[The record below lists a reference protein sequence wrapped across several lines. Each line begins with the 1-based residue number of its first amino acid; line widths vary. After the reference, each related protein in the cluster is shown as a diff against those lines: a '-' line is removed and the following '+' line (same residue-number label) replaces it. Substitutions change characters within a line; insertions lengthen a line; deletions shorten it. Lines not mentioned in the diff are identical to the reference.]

1 MDEKKQLGE
10 FVPEKRTVTIRGQA
24 YPLREMSLAEKI
36 EALGPIAEA
45 LNEAV
50 KVIGL
55 KRSESGGGFGID
67 VPEKFSLADLQI
79 EAVVIRSAKTL
90 KAILEKSIPIPDF
103 TDWNN
108 LPESQT
114 REPLKAAVEVNDF
127 LGFLLN
133 FIHLGASAIRSLTR

>member
-1 MDEKKQLGE
+1 MDEKKQFGE
-10 FVPEKRTVTIRGQA
+10 FVPEKRTVMIRGQE
-24 YPLREMSLAEKI
+24 YPLREMSLSEKI
-36 EALGPIAEA
+36 EMLGPIAEA

-55 KRSESGGGFGID
+55 KRSEGGGGFGID

-79 EAVVIRSAKTL
+79 ETVLMRSARTL
-90 KAILEKSIPIPDF
+90 KAILEKSIPDF
-103 TDWNN
+103 TDWDN

-133 FIHLGASAIRSLTR
+133 FIHLGARAIRSRTR

>member
-1 MDEKKQLGE
+1 MSEKKQFGE
-10 FVPEKRTVTIRGQA
+10 FVPEKRTVMIRGQE
-24 YPLREMSLAEKI
+24 YPLREMSLSEKI
-36 EALGPIAEA
+36 EVLEPIAEA

-55 KRSESGGGFGID
+55 KRSEGGGGFGID

-79 EAVVIRSAKTL
+79 ERVLLGSASRLQT
-90 KAILEKSIPIPDF
+90 ILSKSIPNF
-103 TDWNN
+103 TDWDN

-114 REPLKAAVEVNDF
+114 REPLKAAIEVNDF

-133 FIHLGASAIRSLTR
+133 FIHLGASAIRLLTR

>member
-1 MDEKKQLGE
+1 MSEKKQFGE
-10 FVPEKRTVTIRGQA
+10 FVPEKRTVTIRGQE
-24 YPLREMSLAEKI
+24 YPLREMSLSEKI
-36 EALGPIAEA
+36 DVLGPIAEA
-45 LNEAV
+45 LSEAV

-55 KRSESGGGFGID
+55 KRSEGGGGFGID
-67 VPEKFSLADLQI
+67 VPERFSLSDLQI

-90 KAILEKSIPIPDF
+90 KAILEKSIPDF
-103 TDWNN
+103 TDWDN

>member
-1 MDEKKQLGE
+1 MGDKRQFEE
-10 FVPEKRTVTIRGQA
+10 FVPEKRTVTIRGEE
-24 YPLREMSLAEKI
+24 YTIREMSLSEKI
-36 EALGPIAEA
+36 DVLGPIAEA

-55 KRSESGGGFGID
+55 KRSEGGGGFGLD
-67 VPEKFSLADLQI
+67 VPERFSLSDLQI

-90 KAILEKSIPIPDF
+90 KAILEKSIPDF
-103 TDWNN
+103 KDWDN

-114 REPLKAAVEVNDF
+114 REPLKVAVEVNDF

>member
-1 MDEKKQLGE
+1 MGDTKQFEE
-10 FVPEKRTVTIRGQA
+10 FVPEKRTVTIRGQE
-24 YPLREMSLAEKI
+24 YLLREMSLSEKI
-36 EALGPIAEA
+36 DVLGPIAEA

-55 KRSESGGGFGID
+55 KRSEGGGGFGLD
-67 VPEKFSLADLQI
+67 VPERFSLSDLQI
-79 EAVVIRSAKTL
+79 EAVVTRSAKTL
-90 KAILEKSIPIPDF
+90 KAILEKSIPDF
-103 TDWNN
+103 ADWDN

>member
-1 MDEKKQLGE
+1 MGNTKQFEE
-10 FVPEKRTVTIRGQA
+10 FVPEKRTVTIRGQE
-24 YPLREMSLAEKI
+24 YLLREMSLSEKI
-36 EALGPIAEA
+36 DVLGPIAEA
-45 LNEAV
+45 LSEAV

-55 KRSESGGGFGID
+55 KRSECGGGFGID
-67 VPEKFSLADLQI
+67 VPERFSLSDLQI

-90 KAILEKSIPIPDF
+90 KAILEKSIPDF
-103 TDWNN
+103 ADWDN

>member
-1 MDEKKQLGE
+1 MGDKKQFEE
-10 FVPEKRTVTIRGQA
+10 FVPEKRTVTIRGQE
-24 YPLREMSLAEKI
+24 YTIREMSLSEKI
-36 EALGPIAEA
+36 DVLGPIAEA

-55 KRSESGGGFGID
+55 KRSEGGGGFGLD
-67 VPEKFSLADLQI
+67 VPERFSLSDLQI

-90 KAILEKSIPIPDF
+90 KAILEKSIPDF
-103 TDWNN
+103 TDWDN

-114 REPLKAAVEVNDF
+114 REPLKVAVEVNDF

>member
-1 MDEKKQLGE
+1 MRDTKQFEE
-10 FVPEKRTVTIRGQA
+10 FVPEKRTVTIRGQE
-24 YPLREMSLAEKI
+24 YLLREMSLSEKI
-36 EALGPIAEA
+36 DVLGPIAEA
-45 LNEAV
+45 LSEAV

-55 KRSESGGGFGID
+55 KRSEGGGGFGID
-67 VPEKFSLADLQI
+67 VPERFSLSDLQI

-90 KAILEKSIPIPDF
+90 KAILEKSIPDF
-103 TDWNN
+103 TDWDN

>member
-1 MDEKKQLGE
+1 MDEKKQFGE
-10 FVPEKRTVTIRGQA
+10 FVPEKRTVTIRGQE
-24 YPLREMSLAEKI
+24 YPMREMSLSEKI
-36 EALGPIAEA
+36 EVLGPIAEA

-67 VPEKFSLADLQI
+67 VPERFSLADLQI
-79 EAVVIRSAKTL
+79 ERVLLGSASRLQT
-90 KAILEKSIPIPDF
+90 ILSKSIPDF
-103 TDWNN
+103 TDWDN

-114 REPLKAAVEVNDF
+114 RGPLKAAVEVNDF

>member
-1 MDEKKQLGE
+1 MGDTKQFEE
-10 FVPEKRTVTIRGQA
+10 FVPEKRTVTIRGQE
-24 YPLREMSLAEKI
+24 YTIREMSLSEKI
-36 EALGPIAEA
+36 DVLGPIAEA

-55 KRSESGGGFGID
+55 KRSEGGGGFGID
-67 VPEKFSLADLQI
+67 VPERFSLSDLQI

-90 KAILEKSIPIPDF
+90 KAILEKSIPDF
-103 TDWNN
+103 ADWDN

>member
-1 MDEKKQLGE
+1 MGDTKQFEE
-10 FVPEKRTVTIRGQA
+10 FVPEKRTVTIRGQE
-24 YPLREMSLAEKI
+24 YLLREMSLSEKI
-36 EALGPIAEA
+36 DVLGPIAEA
-45 LNEAV
+45 LSEAV

-55 KRSESGGGFGID
+55 KRSEGGGGFGID
-67 VPEKFSLADLQI
+67 VPERFSLSDLQI

-90 KAILEKSIPIPDF
+90 KAILEKSIPDF
-103 TDWNN
+103 TDWDN

>member
-1 MDEKKQLGE
+1 MGDTKQFEE
-10 FVPEKRTVTIRGQA
+10 FVPEKRTVTIRGQE
-24 YPLREMSLAEKI
+24 YLLREMSLSEKI
-36 EALGPIAEA
+36 DVLGPIAEA
-45 LNEAV
+45 LSEAV

-55 KRSESGGGFGID
+55 KRSEGGGGFGID
-67 VPEKFSLADLQI
+67 VPERFSLSDLQI

-90 KAILEKSIPIPDF
+90 KAILEKSIPDF
-103 TDWNN
+103 TDWGN

>member
-1 MDEKKQLGE
+1 MGNTKQFEE
-10 FVPEKRTVTIRGQA
+10 FVPEKRTVTIRGQE
-24 YPLREMSLAEKI
+24 YLLREMSLSEKI
-36 EALGPIAEA
+36 DVLGPIAEA
-45 LNEAV
+45 LSEAV

-55 KRSESGGGFGID
+55 KRSEGGGGFGLD
-67 VPEKFSLADLQI
+67 VPERFSLSDLQI
-79 EAVVIRSAKTL
+79 EAVVTRSAKTL
-90 KAILEKSIPIPDF
+90 KAILEKSIPDF
-103 TDWNN
+103 ADWDN

>member
-1 MDEKKQLGE
+1 MDEKKQFGE
-10 FVPEKRTVTIRGQA
+10 FVPEKRTVMIRRQE
-24 YPLREMSLAEKI
+24 YPLREMSLSEKI
-36 EALGPIAEA
+36 EMLGPIAEA

-55 KRSESGGGFGID
+55 KRSEGGGGFGID

-79 EAVVIRSAKTL
+79 ETVLMRSARTL
-90 KAILEKSIPIPDF
+90 KAILEKSIPHF
-103 TDWNN
+103 TDWDN

-133 FIHLGASAIRSLTR
+133 FIHLGARAIRSRTR

>member
-1 MDEKKQLGE
+1 MSEGKRYGE
-10 FVPEKRTVTIRGQA
+10 FVPEQCTVTIRGQE
-24 YPLREMSLAEKI
+24 YPLREMSLSEKI
-36 EALGPIAEA
+36 KVLGPIAEA

-79 EAVVIRSAKTL
+79 ETVLMRSALTL
-90 KAILEKSIPIPDF
+90 QSILEKSIPDF
-103 TDWNN
+103 TDWDS
-108 LPESQT
+108 LPESET
-114 REPLKAAVEVNDF
+114 RGPLKAAVEVNDF

-133 FIHLGASAIRSLTR
+133 FIHLGAKAIRSRTR

>member
-1 MDEKKQLGE
+1 MGDTKQFEE
-10 FVPEKRTVTIRGQA
+10 FVPEKRTVTIRGQE
-24 YPLREMSLAEKI
+24 YLLREMSLSEKI
-36 EALGPIAEA
+36 DVLGPIAEA
-45 LNEAV
+45 LSEAV

-55 KRSESGGGFGID
+55 KRSEGGGGFGID
-67 VPEKFSLADLQI
+67 VPERFSLSDLQI

-90 KAILEKSIPIPDF
+90 KAILEKSIPDF
-103 TDWNN
+103 TDWDN

-133 FIHLGASAIRSLTR
+133 FIRLGASAIRSLTR

>member
-1 MDEKKQLGE
+1 MDEKKQFGE
-10 FVPEKRTVTIRGQA
+10 FVPEKRTVMIRGQE
-24 YPLREMSLAEKI
+24 YPLREMSLSEKI
-36 EALGPIAEA
+36 EVLGPIAEA

-79 EAVVIRSAKTL
+79 ETVLMRSARTL
-90 KAILEKSIPIPDF
+90 KAILEKSIPDF
-103 TDWNN
+103 TDWDN
-108 LPESQT
+108 LPESET

-133 FIHLGASAIRSLTR
+133 FIHLGARAIRSRTQ

>member
-1 MDEKKQLGE
+1 MDEKKQFGE
-10 FVPEKRTVTIRGQA
+10 FVPEKRTVMIRGQE
-24 YPLREMSLAEKI
+24 YPLREMSLSEKI
-36 EALGPIAEA
+36 EVLGPIAEA

-79 EAVVIRSAKTL
+79 ETVLMRSARTL
-90 KAILEKSIPIPDF
+90 KAILEKSIPDF
-103 TDWNN
+103 TDWDN
-108 LPESQT
+108 LPESET

-133 FIHLGASAIRSLTR
+133 FIHLGARAIRSRMQ

>member
-1 MDEKKQLGE
+1 MDEKKQFGE
-10 FVPEKRTVTIRGQA
+10 FVPEKRTVTIRGQE
-24 YPLREMSLAEKI
+24 YPLREMSLSEKI
-36 EALGPIAEA
+36 DVLGPIAEA

-55 KRSESGGGFGID
+55 KRADAGSGFGID

-79 EAVVIRSAKTL
+79 ETVLMRSALTL
-90 KAILEKSIPIPDF
+90 KGILEKSIPDF
-103 TDWNN
+103 TDWDN
-108 LPESQT
+108 LPESET

-133 FIHLGASAIRSLTR
+133 FIHLGASAIRLRKP

>member
-1 MDEKKQLGE
+1 MGDKKQFEE
-10 FVPEKRTVTIRGQA
+10 FVPEKRTVTIRGQE
-24 YPLREMSLAEKI
+24 YTIREMSLSEKI
-36 EALGPIAEA
+36 DVLGPIAEA

-55 KRSESGGGFGID
+55 KRSEGGGGFGLD
-67 VPEKFSLADLQI
+67 VPERFSLSDLQI

-90 KAILEKSIPIPDF
+90 KAILEKSIPDF
-103 TDWNN
+103 TDWDN

>member
-1 MDEKKQLGE
+1 MDEKKQFGE
-10 FVPEKRTVTIRGQA
+10 FVPEKRTVTIRGQE
-24 YPLREMSLAEKI
+24 YPLREMSLSEKI
-36 EALGPIAEA
+36 DVLGPIAEA

-55 KRSESGGGFGID
+55 KRADAGSGFGID

-79 EAVVIRSAKTL
+79 ETVLMRSALTL
-90 KAILEKSIPIPDF
+90 KGILEKSIPDF
-103 TDWNN
+103 TDWDN
-108 LPESQT
+108 LPESET

-133 FIHLGASAIRSLTR
+133 FIHLGASAIRLRRP

>member
-1 MDEKKQLGE
+1 MGDTKQFEE
-10 FVPEKRTVTIRGQA
+10 FVPEKRTVTIRGQEHL
-24 YPLREMSLAEKI
+24 LREMSLSEKI
-36 EALGPIAEA
+36 DVLGPIAEA
-45 LNEAV
+45 LSEAV

-55 KRSESGGGFGID
+55 KRSEGGGGFGID
-67 VPEKFSLADLQI
+67 VPERFSLSDLQI

-90 KAILEKSIPIPDF
+90 KAILEKSIPDF
-103 TDWNN
+103 TDWDN

>member
-1 MDEKKQLGE
+1 MSEGKRYEE
-10 FVPEKRTVTIRGQA
+10 FVPEKRTVTIRGQE
-24 YPLREMSLAEKI
+24 YPLREMSLSEKI
-36 EALGPIAEA
+36 KVLGPIAEA

-55 KRSESGGGFGID
+55 KRSEGGGGFGID

-79 EAVVIRSAKTL
+79 ETVLMRSALTL
-90 KAILEKSIPIPDF
+90 QPILEKSIPDF
-103 TDWNN
+103 TDWDS
-108 LPESQT
+108 LPESET

-133 FIHLGASAIRSLTR
+133 FIYLGAKAIRSRTR

>member
-1 MDEKKQLGE
+1 MGDKKQFEE
-10 FVPEKRTVTIRGQA
+10 FVPEKRTVTIRGQE
-24 YPLREMSLAEKI
+24 YTIREMSLSEKI
-36 EALGPIAEA
+36 DVLGPIAEA

-55 KRSESGGGFGID
+55 KRSEGGGGFGLD
-67 VPEKFSLADLQI
+67 VPERFSLSDLQI
-79 EAVVIRSAKTL
+79 EAVVTRSAKTL
-90 KAILEKSIPIPDF
+90 KAILEKSIPDF
-103 TDWNN
+103 ADWDN

>member
-1 MDEKKQLGE
+1 MGDTKQFEE
-10 FVPEKRTVTIRGQA
+10 FVPEKRTVTIRGQE
-24 YPLREMSLAEKI
+24 YTIREMSLSEKI
-36 EALGPIAEA
+36 DVLGPIAEA

-55 KRSESGGGFGID
+55 KRSEGGGGFGID
-67 VPEKFSLADLQI
+67 VPERFSLSDLQI

-90 KAILEKSIPIPDF
+90 KAILEKSIPDF
-103 TDWNN
+103 ADWDN

-114 REPLKAAVEVNDF
+114 REPLKAAVEINDF

-133 FIHLGASAIRSLTR
+133 FINLGASAIRSLTR

>member
-1 MDEKKQLGE
+1 MDEKKQFGE
-10 FVPEKRTVTIRGQA
+10 FVPEKRTVTIRGQE
-24 YPLREMSLAEKI
+24 YPIREMSLSEKI
-36 EALGPIAEA
+36 DVLGPIAEA

-67 VPEKFSLADLQI
+67 VPERFSLADLQI

-90 KAILEKSIPIPDF
+90 KAILEKSIPDF
-103 TDWNN
+103 TDWDS

-114 REPLKAAVEVNDF
+114 REPLKAAIEVNDF

-133 FIHLGASAIRSLTR
+133 FIHLGASAIRSRTR

>member
-1 MDEKKQLGE
+1 MDEKKQFGE
-10 FVPEKRTVTIRGQA
+10 FVPEKRTVMIRGQE
-24 YPLREMSLAEKI
+24 YPLREMSLSEKI
-36 EALGPIAEA
+36 EMLGPIAEA

-55 KRSESGGGFGID
+55 KRSEGGGGFGID

-79 EAVVIRSAKTL
+79 ETVLMRSARTL
-90 KAILEKSIPIPDF
+90 KAILEKSIPDF
-103 TDWNN
+103 TDWDN

-133 FIHLGASAIRSLTR
+133 FIHLGARAIRSRMQ

>member
-1 MDEKKQLGE
+1 MDEKKQFGE
-10 FVPEKRTVTIRGQA
+10 FVPEKRTVMIRRQE
-24 YPLREMSLAEKI
+24 YPLREMSLSEKI
-36 EALGPIAEA
+36 EMLGPIAEA

-55 KRSESGGGFGID
+55 KRSEGGGGFGID

-79 EAVVIRSAKTL
+79 ETVLMRSARTL
-90 KAILEKSIPIPDF
+90 KAILEKSIPDF
-103 TDWNN
+103 TDWDN

-133 FIHLGASAIRSLTR
+133 FIHLGARAIRSRTR

>member
-1 MDEKKQLGE
+1 MDEKKQFGE
-10 FVPEKRTVTIRGQA
+10 FVPEKRTVMIRGQE
-24 YPLREMSLAEKI
+24 YPLREMSLSEKI
-36 EALGPIAEA
+36 EVLGPIAEA

-90 KAILEKSIPIPDF
+90 KAVLEKSIPDF
-103 TDWNN
+103 TDWDN

-133 FIHLGASAIRSLTR
+133 FIHLGARAIRSRTQ